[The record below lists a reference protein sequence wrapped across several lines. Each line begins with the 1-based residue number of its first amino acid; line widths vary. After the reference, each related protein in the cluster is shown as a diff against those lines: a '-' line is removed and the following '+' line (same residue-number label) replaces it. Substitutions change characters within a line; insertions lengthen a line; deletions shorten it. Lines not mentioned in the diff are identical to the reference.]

1 MSIFQTYLVGL
12 VIAHLA
18 WVYFFTTGLLLRR
31 RDDDD
36 GQHAWSLVDL
46 VSTSVAG
53 MALVGFALVLLGF
66 VHALNRWGI
75 VVGVVVEGLLFWWLR
90 RENWCSWI
98 FWRDTLRKM
107 VRGWTA
113 PACFI
118 YLVLLAAS
126 LPAVLP
132 PSGGDAVTY
141 HLAYA
146 VDWANAGAIYVD
158 PFLRFPFYAN
168 NFLLF
173 YSAFFVL
180 KLGRYCEFLT
190 WLCGLL
196 SCLGVL
202 GFFSRAEMSPQSQ
215 SSGGK
220 QLQPHEFLIPLAVG
234 LSPTFLHY
242 LNVAMID
249 VPIGLFV
256 LVPTLCAYR
265 ASTER
270 SLKRE
275 LVVTAAFCVGMKLTL
290 IGLLPFFI
298 ASLFFACARHV
309 PWRKLGLLC
318 LALVGL
324 SLPWYVRNLIATG
337 DPVPPLLNIYFHHPD
352 PIYTPWDVWLYS
364 RGYVAKKNPMELLLL
379 PFRFFRDPTSAGIGE
394 PGVSAMVLLLYAP
407 ILFLFAQLW
416 LRRRHRS
423 PASLIYMSAALVY
436 VAAPWFVSPEGRHSL
451 HWYPVLGG
459 WVGVVIS
466 HLDRLVEA
474 RWNSWPGILSRR
486 LATAAFSCALMC
498 PTISHTSL
506 RFYRSYYTGT
516 LPLCAPRTQLKAQL
530 KTRALRYRE
539 GQAVIESL
547 SPDHTNE
554 RVLAFGRVTKAFFFR
569 KAKIVSV
576 GDYFGPA
583 RFGDLTTQIMRGD
596 CRPYLKR
603 FRISAVMVDSKI
615 ASDFPAMY
623 RQFETQLEQ
632 DGFIEYRC
640 RKAGSVPV
648 FLKNDI
654 SPSRRLVRVKDD
666 SLPIH

>member
-12 VIAHLA
+12 VITHLA
-18 WVYFFTTGLLLRR
+18 WVYFFTTGRLLQP
-31 RDDDD
+31 RDDDE
-36 GQHAWSLVDL
+36 QQAWSLVDL
-46 VSTSVAG
+46 VGTSVAG
-53 MALVGFALVLLGF
+53 MALAGFALVLLGF

-75 VVGVVVEGLLFWWLR
+75 LAGVAVEGLLFWWLR
-90 RENWCSWI
+90 RENWCSRI
-98 FWRDTLRKM
+98 FWGNTLRKM
-107 VRGWTA
+107 MRGWTA

-132 PSGGDAVTY
+132 PSHGDAATY

-202 GFFSRAEMSPQSQ
+202 GFFSRAEMPQAQ
-215 SSGGK
+215 RSGWK
-220 QLQPHEFLIPLAVG
+220 RLQAQEFLIPLAVG

-242 LNVAMID
+242 LNVAVID

-256 LVPTLCAYR
+256 LVPILCAYR
-265 ASTER
+265 AGTGR

-275 LVVTAAFCVGMKLTL
+275 LVVTGAYCVGMKLTL
-290 IGLLPFFI
+290 IGLLPLFI
-298 ASLFFACARHV
+298 ASLFFAYARRV
-309 PWRKLGLLC
+309 PWRNLGLLC

-337 DPVPPLLNIYFHHPD
+337 DPVPPLLNVYFHRPD

-364 RGYVAKKNPMELLLL
+364 RGFVARENPVELLLL
-379 PFRFFRDPTSAGIGE
+379 PFRFFRDPSSAGIAE

-407 ILFLFAQLW
+407 VLFLFAQLW

-423 PASLIYMSAALVY
+423 PASLIYLSAALAY
-436 VAAPWFVSPEGRHSL
+436 VAAPWFIGADGRHSL

-459 WVGVVIS
+459 WVGAVIS
-466 HLDRLVEA
+466 RLGRLVEA
-474 RWNSWPGILSRR
+474 QWDSWRAILSRH
-486 LATAAFSCALMC
+486 LAAAAFSCAVLC
-498 PTISHTSL
+498 PTISPNSL
-506 RFYRSYYTGT
+506 HFYRSYYDGT
-516 LPLCAPRTQLKAQL
+516 LPLSAPRTQLKAQL
-530 KTRALRYRE
+530 KNRALAYRE

-547 SPDHTNE
+547 SPHHRNE
-554 RVLAFGRVTKAFFFR
+554 RVLSFGRGTQAFFFR

-596 CRPYLKR
+596 CRPYLER
-603 FRISAVMVDSKI
+603 FRISAVMVGSKI
-615 ASDFPAMY
+615 ASDSPAMY
-623 RQFETQLEQ
+623 RDFRTQLEQ
-632 DGFIEYRC
+632 NGFIEYRC
-640 RKAGSVPV
+640 RKGGSIPV

-654 SPSRRLVRVKDD
+654 SPSRRLVRVTGD
-666 SLPIH
+666 SPPIH